1 MEEQPNKP
9 EEEQQSNIVQGAC
22 VACDSEALEFTLGE
36 RVDELRYYLAEN
48 VWCPHC
54 EFWLTA
60 VIRDANGRY
69 WGRRRIWHD

>member
-1 MEEQPNKP
+1 MV
-9 EEEQQSNIVQGAC
+9 EQQKENLVVQGAC
-22 VACDSEALEFTLGE
+22 VECNTKLEELTLGKQ
-36 RVDELRYYLAEN
+36 VDEIRYYLVDK

-60 VIRDANGRY
+60 AIKDAGGRY